1 MIFPLS
7 RGNMED
13 YGLENNCL
21 NYLMHAGQMS
31 ASLRTPR
38 MRSYLLST
46 KINGQGISLLSIAG
60 KILAKIILNR
70 IKKIAEEVLPE
81 TQCGFRADRFD
92 IHITTATRKKQSNK
106 ISPSI

>member
-38 MRSYLLST
+38 MRSST

-92 IHITTATRKKQSNK
+92 IHITTATRKKQLTK